1 MEREEDDG
9 TVFGGERVEE
19 ETLHHVAPT
28 PLSPGRVVVEH
39 DEGDLRV
46 SAKRREDVGVGFGV
60 DGDAE
65 EQTQAGQHVVDVQVA
80 TRVEREQV
88 LAVGEE
94 GGGVERF
101 AVGEQCGV

>member
-1 MEREEDDG
+1 MEREEEDG
-9 TVFGGERVEE
+9 SVFGGERVEE
-19 ETLHHVAPT
+19 ELLHHIAPT
-28 PLSPGRVVVEH
+28 PLSPVRVVVEH
-39 DEGDLRV
+39 DKGDLRV

-65 EQTQAGQHVVDVQVA
+65 EQTQAGQHVIDVRVA

-101 AVGEQCGV
+101 AVGEQSGV

>member
-9 TVFGGERVEE
+9 TVFGRERVEE

-94 GGGVERF
+94 GGGVECF
-101 AVGEQCGV
+101 AVGEQRGV